1 MVRIAGLETRSKYIM
16 FAQRL
21 ALGLAGTDC
30 IYGQETGPRPRA
42 QEEGMGEGRE
52 RAEHAGKQS
61 ARVRREVEKW
71 REPRGLFVKHI
82 SYNLNAGIETNVNVM
97 RSQAL

>member
-1 MVRIAGLETRSKYIM
+1 
-16 FAQRL
+16 
-21 ALGLAGTDC
+21 
-30 IYGQETGPRPRA
+30 
-42 QEEGMGEGRE
+42 MGEGRE